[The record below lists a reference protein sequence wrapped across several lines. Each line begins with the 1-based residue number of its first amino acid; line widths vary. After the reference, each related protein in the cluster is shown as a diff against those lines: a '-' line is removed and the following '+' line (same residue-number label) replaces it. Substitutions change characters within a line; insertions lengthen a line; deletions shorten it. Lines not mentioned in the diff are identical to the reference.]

1 MKNIALYTGI
11 VFFLCNCKKE
21 IGPQNVQEYAKGT
34 GSLIVLNE
42 GNFGFGNASVSLYNP
57 DKKEVFNNQFKAVNG
72 FGIGDVL
79 QSVKRHNGNL
89 YFVVNNSGK
98 VVVTDTNLVYKTEIT
113 GFNSPRYMEVS
124 EGKGFITD
132 LKQKAVYVV
141 DLATNQITGEIPM
154 QGWTEQVL
162 SVNNKIYVLDRGD
175 YLSNVGPNFI
185 FVINPLTNT
194 KIDSIEVTINPN
206 SMVVDRNKNIW
217 VLSSGDNTGVN
228 ATIQKV
234 NTNSNL
240 IDLTTIFN
248 QASDNPSRLSID
260 RENEILYFLNQS
272 VFKMNISALATTIQ
286 LFHQGSTENFYG
298 LSVIKGMI
306 YATDAK
312 SYNEAGDIHIFDKSG
327 DKDWHNTFSFIPQS
341 VN

>member
-1 MKNIALYTGI
+1 MKKIGI
-11 VFFLCNCKKE
+11 YIGILFLLFNCKKE
-21 IGPQNVQEYAKGT
+21 IGPQNVDPDTKGQ
-34 GSLIVLNE
+34 GKLIVINE

-57 DKKEVFNNQFKAVNG
+57 ATKEVFNNQFKAVNG

-79 QSVKRHNGNL
+79 QSVKRHNDNF

-98 VVVTDTNLVYKTEIT
+98 IVVTDTNLVYKTEIT
-113 GFNSPRYMEVS
+113 GFNSPRYMEVA
-124 EGKGFITD
+124 EGKGFVTD

-141 DLATNQITGEIPM
+141 DLVSNQITSEVPM

-162 SVNNKIYVLDRGD
+162 SVNNKIYALDRGD
-175 YLSNVGPNFI
+175 YLNNVGPNFI
-185 FVINPLTNT
+185 FVINPLTNL

-206 SMVVDRNKNIW
+206 SMVVDRNDNIW
-217 VLSSGDNTGVN
+217 VLSSGNNRGIN

-240 IDLTTIFN
+240 VDLTTMFN
-248 QASDNPSRLSID
+248 QASDKPSRLAID
-260 RENEILYFLNQS
+260 IENEILYFLNQS
-272 VFKMNISALATTIQ
+272 VFKMNISTLTTNIQ
-286 LFHQGSTENFYG
+286 LFRQVSNENFYG
-298 LSVIKGMI
+298 LSVVDGMI

-327 DKDWHNTFSFIPQS
+327 DKEGYNAFSFIPQS